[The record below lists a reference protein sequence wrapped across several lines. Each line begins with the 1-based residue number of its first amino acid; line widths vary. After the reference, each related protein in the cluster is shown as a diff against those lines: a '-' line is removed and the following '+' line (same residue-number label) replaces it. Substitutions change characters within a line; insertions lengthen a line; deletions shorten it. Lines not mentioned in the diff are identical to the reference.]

1 MHDCNILALVKL
13 SIIQIDDMLKKMHM
27 VDSVPNSNSFISTVE
42 LREKWR
48 FLFNLPFDAR
58 KIAKISMQYF
68 WASKEQTVN
77 LWDL

>member
-13 SIIQIDDMLKKMHM
+13 SIIQIDDMHM

-42 LREKWR
+42 LRKKWR
-48 FLFNLPFDAR
+48 FLFDLPFDAR

>member
-42 LREKWR
+42 LREK
-48 FLFNLPFDAR
+48 
-58 KIAKISMQYF
+58 
-68 WASKEQTVN
+68 
-77 LWDL
+77 